1 MRKAAVLSLLGSLL
15 GTLLTFY
22 LVMQGAYALL
32 SPLLL
37 ELFLLLWALPVLL
50 YVDWTG
56 RY

>member
-1 MRKAAVLSLLGSLL
+1 VRKAAVLSLLGSLL

-37 ELFLLLWALPVLL
+37 ELFLLLWTLPVLL
-50 YVDWTG
+50 YTDWTG